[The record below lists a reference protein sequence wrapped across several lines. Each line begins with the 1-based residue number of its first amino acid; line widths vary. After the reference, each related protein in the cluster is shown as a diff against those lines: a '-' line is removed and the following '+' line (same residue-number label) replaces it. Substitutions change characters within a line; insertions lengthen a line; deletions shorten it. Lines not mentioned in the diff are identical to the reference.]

1 MECILQ
7 LKADT
12 EAAAALIRG
21 ANERRAAD
29 KLREEEEHEAEKDQL
44 TAKGLNPYKA
54 RKSRTAC
61 PLHALPL

>member
-1 MECILQ
+1 MLQ

-12 EAAAALIRG
+12 ESAAAFIRG

-29 KLREEEEHEAEKDQL
+29 KFREEQEHEAEKDQL

-54 RKSRTAC
+54 RRDKS
-61 PLHALPL
+61 